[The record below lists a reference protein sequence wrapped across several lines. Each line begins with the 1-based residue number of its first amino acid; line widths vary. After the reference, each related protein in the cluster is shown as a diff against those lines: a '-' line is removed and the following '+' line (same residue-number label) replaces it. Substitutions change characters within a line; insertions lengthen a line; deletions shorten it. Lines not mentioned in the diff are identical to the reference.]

1 MGGFSREAGVRV
13 VVPYGSRI
21 AVRIGRTIKRAIER
35 KRLEQFSR
43 LEGKGGRARLME
55 RRV

>member
-1 MGGFSREAGVRV
+1 VRV

-21 AVRIGRTIKRAIER
+21 LGRIGRTIKRAIEE

-43 LEGKGGRARLME
+43 LEGKEGRARLME
-55 RRV
+55 RRVEGVLRLCG